1 MFLLFIINYLSAAAT
16 SFCPVD
22 WDIVLDGG
30 GNTCGFTFVFGSK
43 DDRKDDFTGTGAFVT
58 GAFEAVDVSG
68 TGTDASDSGTGAS
81 DSGTGTGASG
91 SGTFVTGLKCA
102 GSCNFLSN
110 LFSKFLS
117 WSEKIDG
124 LLETIWSKSLNDSF
138 SSFQYLSII
147 FGSSAAEI
155 SDFGYV
161 KG

>member
-22 WDIVLDGG
+22 WDIVLGA
-30 GNTCGFTFVFGSK
+30 NTCGFTFVFGSK

-58 GAFEAVDVSG
+58 GAFEAVDVF
-68 TGTDASDSGTGAS
+68 
-81 DSGTGTGASG
+81 GTGTGAVDASG
-91 SGTFVTGLKCA
+91 TGTFVTGLKCA